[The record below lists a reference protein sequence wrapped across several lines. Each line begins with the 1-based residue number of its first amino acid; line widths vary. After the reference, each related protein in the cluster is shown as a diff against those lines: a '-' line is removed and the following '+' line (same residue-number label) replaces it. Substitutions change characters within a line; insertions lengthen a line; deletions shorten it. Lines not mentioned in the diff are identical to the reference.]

1 MSRLLA
7 ATVMVAS
14 NAASL
19 AVVALVADDIADWR
33 TVVAVAGV
41 AAVTLAAWELIARP
55 GCEA

>member
-1 MSRLLA
+1 
-7 ATVMVAS
+7 MVAS